1 MPPFLKMEVLELKL
15 KTKENFY
22 GWWMVLPAILVV
34 SIIAFFPL
42 FKTFYD
48 SFYEFGLRPDIE
60 RKFVGVE
67 NYIELFRDERFVS
80 ALKATILFTV
90 VSVALETFLGL
101 LIAIV
106 VNRPF
111 KLRGIVRAA
120 MLIPWAIPTAISSQ
134 MWKWMFSDQGGIVTK
149 LLENIGIIASG
160 TPILGTPGIAMWA
173 IITVDVWKTTPFM
186 ALLILAGLQLIPEEL
201 YEAARIDGANIWQR
215 FSKITLPM
223 LSSTIAVALIFRTLD
238 ALRVFDVVF
247 IMTRGSLGTE
257 TLAVYNRVLLMDRAF
272 TGAWFG
278 YGSALSVVIFVLI
291 SVFAII
297 YIKSLK
303 VKLD

>member
-1 MPPFLKMEVLELKL
+1 VKSLKA
-15 KTKENFY
+15 KTKETVIA
-22 GWWMVLPAILVV
+22 WWMVFPAILVI

-60 RKFVGVE
+60 RKFVGFR
-67 NYIELFRDERFVS
+67 NYIELFKDERFIS
-80 ALKATILFTV
+80 ALKNTIFFTI
-90 VSVALETFLGL
+90 VSVALETAFGL
-101 LIAIV
+101 LIALIV
-106 VNRPF
+106 NQPF
-111 KLRGIVRAA
+111 RLRGMVRAA

-134 MWKWMFSDQGGIVTK
+134 MWKWMFNDQGGIISK
-149 LLENIGIIASG
+149 WLENLGIIEQG
-160 TPILGTPGIAMWA
+160 VPILGNPKTAMWA
-173 IITVDVWKTTPFM
+173 IIAVDVWKTTPFM

-201 YEAARIDGANIWQR
+201 YEAARIDGANLWRR
-215 FSKITLPM
+215 FTSVTLPM
-223 LSSTIAVALIFRTLD
+223 LRPTIAVALIFRTLD

-247 IMTRGSLGTE
+247 IMTRGSVNTE

-278 YGSALSVVIFVLI
+278 YGSALSVVIFLLI
-291 SVFAII
+291 SIFAII

-303 VKLD
+303 LQLD

>member
-1 MPPFLKMEVLELKL
+1 MKA
-15 KTKENFY
+15 KTKETVIA
-22 GWWMVLPAILVV
+22 WWMVFPAILVI

-60 RKFVGVE
+60 RKFVGFR
-67 NYIELFRDERFVS
+67 NYIELFKDERFIS
-80 ALKATILFTV
+80 ALKNTIFFTI
-90 VSVALETFLGL
+90 VSVALETAFGL
-101 LIAIV
+101 LIALIV
-106 VNRPF
+106 NQPF
-111 KLRGIVRAA
+111 RLRGMVRAA

-134 MWKWMFSDQGGIVTK
+134 MWKWMFNDQGGIISK
-149 LLENIGIIASG
+149 WLENLGIIEQG
-160 TPILGTPGIAMWA
+160 VPILGNPKTAMWA
-173 IITVDVWKTTPFM
+173 IIAVDVWKTTPFM

-201 YEAARIDGANIWQR
+201 YEAARIDGANLWKR
-215 FSKITLPM
+215 FTSITLPM
-223 LSSTIAVALIFRTLD
+223 LRPTIAVALIFRTLD

-247 IMTRGSLGTE
+247 IMTRGSVNTE

-278 YGSALSVVIFVLI
+278 YGSALSVVIFLLI
-291 SVFAII
+291 SIFAIV

-303 VKLD
+303 LQLD

>member
-1 MPPFLKMEVLELKL
+1 MKV
-15 KTKENFY
+15 KTRETVVA
-22 GWWMVLPAILVV
+22 WWMVLPALLVISV
-34 SIIAFFPL
+34 IAFFPL

-60 RKFVGVE
+60 KKFVGFK
-67 NYIELFRDERFVS
+67 NYVDLFHDDRFLA
-80 ALKATILFTV
+80 ALKTTIVFTV
-90 VSVALETFLGL
+90 VSVALETLFGL

-106 VNRPF
+106 VNQPF
-111 KLRGIVRAA
+111 KFRGAVRAA

-134 MWKWMFSDQGGIVTK
+134 MWKWMFNDQGGIMTK
-149 LLENIGIIASG
+149 LLETLRIVEPGF
-160 TPILGTPGIAMWA
+160 PILGSPDTALWA
-173 IITVDVWKTTPFM
+173 IIAVDVWKTTPFM

-201 YEAARIDGANIWQR
+201 YEAARIDGANLWQR
-215 FSKITLPM
+215 FTKITLPM

-247 IMTRGSLGTE
+247 IMTRGSVGTE

-278 YGSALSVVIFVLI
+278 YGSALSVVIFLLI
-291 SVFAII
+291 SIFAII

-303 VKLD
+303 LKLD

>member
-1 MPPFLKMEVLELKL
+1 MKSLKA
-15 KTKENFY
+15 KTKETVIA
-22 GWWMVLPAILVV
+22 WWMVFPAILVI

-60 RKFVGVE
+60 RKFVGFR
-67 NYIELFRDERFVS
+67 NYIELFKDERFIS
-80 ALKATILFTV
+80 ALKNTIFFTI
-90 VSVALETFLGL
+90 VSVALETAFGL
-101 LIAIV
+101 LIALIV
-106 VNRPF
+106 NQPF
-111 KLRGIVRAA
+111 RLRGMVRAA

-134 MWKWMFSDQGGIVTK
+134 MWKWMFNDQGGIISK
-149 LLENIGIIASG
+149 WLENLGIIEQG
-160 TPILGTPGIAMWA
+160 VPILGNPKTAMWA
-173 IITVDVWKTTPFM
+173 IIAVDVWKTTPFM

-201 YEAARIDGANIWQR
+201 YEAARIDGANLWRR
-215 FSKITLPM
+215 FTSVTLPM
-223 LSSTIAVALIFRTLD
+223 LRPTIAVALIFRTLD

-247 IMTRGSLGTE
+247 IMTRGSVNTE

-278 YGSALSVVIFVLI
+278 YGSALSVVIFLLI
-291 SVFAII
+291 SIFAIV

-303 VKLD
+303 LQLD